1 MSRVSKVRFTSYEK
15 SIFEALDLIDAS
27 ERLPQEGLIIIK
39 PNLTNSSPP
48 PVTTPVEAAWAVYRY
63 CELHSKARV
72 AIGEGTGSGKTRD
85 VFSTLGY
92 SDFAKKHQVGLIDF
106 NEADTVVLKREDALH
121 LKQFH
126 MPGIARDA
134 FIISLPVLKDHIFT
148 VTTVSMKNMFGLA
161 PEPFYGGSWNKSR
174 LHSPSTHHS
183 VFDICLYK
191 KPSLSIIDAS
201 VALTGSHLWGA
212 NKKLGFIVAS
222 FDPVA
227 ADAVGSSLLGHD
239 PAKIEYLARS
249 NGVLGE
255 MDSIEVVS

>member
-1 MSRVSKVRFTSYEK
+1 MSTEGRFRIPWK
-15 SIFEALDLIDAS
+15 S
-27 ERLPQEGLIIIK
+27 
-39 PNLTNSSPP
+39 
-48 PVTTPVEAAWAVYRY
+48 
-63 CELHSKARV
+63 HSKTGLFGRAFFYNIIAV
-72 AIGEGTGSGKTRD
+72 PAAI
-85 VFSTLGY
+85 LG
-92 SDFAKKHQVGLIDF
+92 L
-106 NEADTVVLKREDALH
+106 LH
-121 LKQFH
+121 
-126 MPGIARDA
+126 PVIARDA
-134 FIISLPVLKDHIFT
+134 FIISLPVLKDHSFT

-161 PEPFYGGSWNKSR
+161 PERFYGGSWNKSR

-183 VFDICLYK
+183 VVDICLYK

-212 NKKLGFIVAS
+212 NKKLDFIVAS

-239 PAKIEYLARS
+239 PAKIEYLART